1 MAVSGLTWTWSA
13 YFVDISFN
21 RSAGGGSNI
30 QSAWPFSTWVT
41 CASAE
46 RPNFCTITSGLPA
59 GCASFDHS
67 LKLGLRTSLSSLFG
81 LYSTHLYGPVPGGG
95 ILTSVFGVPV
105 GRMNAKGTESWSRNS
120 GSLFVRWNVTLPDA
134 SSMTTPWSRL
144 QLFGVLTHASP
155 PTITLYQVPAFG
167 LWPILNRRSNV
178 YLTSLAF
185 SVLPF
190 ENLIPLRSVKV

>member
-21 RSAGGGSNI
+21 RSAGGESNI

-67 LKLGLRTSLSSLFG
+67 LKLGFRTSLSSLFG
-81 LYSTHLYGPVPGGG
+81 LYSAHSYGPVPGGG

-105 GRMNAKGTESWSRNS
+105 GRMNANGTESWSRNS
-120 GSLFVRWNVTLPDA
+120 GSLFVRWNVTLPHA
-134 SSMTTPWSRL
+134 SS
-144 QLFGVLTHASP
+144 
-155 PTITLYQVPAFG
+155 PTMTLYQVPAFG

-185 SVLPF
+185 RVLPF
-190 ENLIPLRSVKV
+190 ENLIPLRSVKA